1 MSNSSASPPPSP
13 PSPSQDSLDVNPLRR
28 LWWGLGAAAVVLL
41 AIYLFAPRGKTGPG
55 TTKAAAKAEWDD
67 ARCDRVLADAYRG
80 LAPDR
85 LGISSSEDTILRDL
99 NQWGERCGEKN
110 AVRTATDGLADLLSR
125 DALGDA
131 TSERFQR
138 RDAQHIR
145 SALLCQQI
153 VERVAPKKA
162 PDSERAR
169 VLFQYLMRQV
179 PLRPAGF
186 PDPPQFTPFDCL
198 LYGEGTALERAWLFV
213 EVLRQLPID
222 AVLLTTEDDKE
233 GAFPLV
239 GVLSPEEGCL
249 LFDTGLGLPVPAD
262 LATDDAWLVSKVAD
276 YKGAVDRPEL
286 LRQLDAEGLPYVWT
300 SERLKTAKVWLVGSS
315 SWWSPRMANLQFQ
328 LQPIVRV
335 TLSEP
340 LVSPGKDQKGYFDR
354 VAEFRGGAFER
365 SRIAVWPVPEERF
378 LASADVPKSPYWA
391 ALQRVFNG
399 PAVIQLQ
406 KVGNQ
411 QQEVQAL
418 SNRPLKL
425 IRVWQLEEREETLRG
440 YLAIRNAPAQIASP
454 ENNAAAQFATYWVG
468 LSQFEAGS
476 LQSAQETLVDYVRI
490 HQLPDGGTA
499 AIRAEPAWLLIAETL
514 AMQKDPRAL
523 ESLKKIQNPAQ
534 PLRNEILFRHW
545 SRLLKPAEG
554 GGAGKSA
561 AE

>member
-1 MSNSSASPPPSP
+1 MSNSSPSPSP
-13 PSPSQDSLDVNPLRR
+13 PQDSLEVNPLRR

-41 AIYLFAPRGKTGPG
+41 GIYFFAPRARTGPG
-55 TTKAAAKAEWDD
+55 TAKTATKAEWDD

-99 NQWGERCGEKN
+99 NQWAERCGGKN
-110 AVRTATDGLADLLSR
+110 AVRTATDGIANLVSEKGLEDT
-125 DALGDA
+125 
-131 TSERFQR
+131 TSDRFQR

-145 SALLCQQI
+145 SALLLQQI
-153 VERVAPKKA
+153 VERIAPKKA

-179 PLRPAGF
+179 QLRPAAF
-186 PDPPQFTPFDCL
+186 PDPPAFTPFDCL
-198 LYGEGTALERAWLFV
+198 VYGEGTALERAWLFV

-222 AVLLTTEDDKE
+222 AVILTTEEDKE

-286 LRQLDAEGLPYVWT
+286 FRQLDAEGLPYVWT
-300 SERLKTAKVWLVGSS
+300 SDRLKTAKVWLVGNS

-340 LVSPGKDQKGYFDR
+340 LVAPGKDQKGYRDR
-354 VAEFRGGAFER
+354 VAEFQGGAFEG

-378 LASADVPKSPYWA
+378 LAAADVPKSRYWA

-399 PAVIQLQ
+399 PTIVQLQ

-411 QQEVQAL
+411 QQEVEAL

-425 IRVWQLEEREETLRG
+425 IRVWQLEDREETRRG
-440 YLAIRNAPAQIASP
+440 YLSIRNAPSLIPSP
-454 ENNAAAQFATYWVG
+454 ENNAAAQFATFWVG
-468 LSQFEAGS
+468 LSQFEEGS
-476 LQSAQETLVDYVRI
+476 LQSAQETLVDYIRI
-490 HQLPDGGTA
+490 NTE
-499 AIRAEPAWLLIAETL
+499 AIRAESALLLIAETL
-514 AMQKDPRAL
+514 VMEKDPRAL
-523 ESLKKIQNPAQ
+523 ETLKTIGNPAQ
-534 PLRNEILFRHW
+534 PLRNAILLRHW
-545 SRLLKPAEG
+545 SRLLKQAEAG
-554 GGAGKSA
+554 TAGKSA